1 MKSISKRLV
10 VIYMSLAA
18 IALAIIILYE
28 TDILEAG
35 VMEEQKQLEFILT
48 AMMELISL
56 GAAFMG
62 LRLFKFKTVHNDL
75 VNRQE
80 PAMWKWGVIRL
91 LILEVP
97 MVIDTLL
104 YYIYMN
110 TTFGYLAIILL
121 LCLPFV
127 FPSLNRCIDETTEDE
142 KSEA

>member
-18 IALAIIILYE
+18 IALAIILLYE

-97 MVIDTLL
+97 MVINTLL
-104 YYIYMN
+104 YYIFMN
-110 TTFGYLAIILL
+110 TTFGYLAVMLL

-127 FPSLNRCIDETTEDE
+127 FPSVNRCLAETSE
-142 KSEA
+142 KA

>member
-18 IALAIIILYE
+18 IALAIILLYE

-48 AMMELISL
+48 ALMELISL
-56 GAAFMG
+56 GAAFLG

-104 YYIYMN
+104 YYIFMN
-110 TTFGYLAIILL
+110 TTFGYLAVMLL

-127 FPSLNRCIDETTEDE
+127 FPSVNRCLAET
-142 KSEA
+142 SEEA

>member
-97 MVIDTLL
+97 MVVDTLL

-110 TTFGYLAIILL
+110 TTFGYLAVMLL

-127 FPSLNRCIDETTEDE
+127 FPSVNRCLAET
-142 KSEA
+142 SEEA